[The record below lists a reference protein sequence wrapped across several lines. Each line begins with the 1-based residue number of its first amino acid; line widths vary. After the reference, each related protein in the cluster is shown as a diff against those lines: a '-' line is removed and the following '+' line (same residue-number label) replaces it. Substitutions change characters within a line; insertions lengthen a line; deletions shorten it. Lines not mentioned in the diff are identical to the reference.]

1 MQDLQERQ
9 DVELVA
15 LVEQL
20 TRHPLLYSQLSP
32 PYPFFMAVK
41 NTLWTPNAAVR

>member
-1 MQDLQERQ
+1 MGLQDRQ

-20 TRHPLLYSQLSP
+20 TRHPLLYGQLNP

-41 NTLWTPNAAVR
+41 NTLWSSNAAVR